1 MPPLPRSSY
10 ATCAEEVEAGGGHAE
25 EEEVVVEGGGG
36 GMVEDPRGCSRS
48 TDWGMGMMSI
58 DRNSA
63 AASGGLLVDN
73 SEVEMIGDDG
83 RRLEYGKKAG
93 NAAANEVDV
102 PVVASSDGVGWR
114 C

>member
-10 ATCAEEVEAGGGHAE
+10 ATCAEEVEAGGGPAE
-25 EEEVVVEGGGG
+25 EEEVVGEGG
-36 GMVEDPRGCSRS
+36 VEDPRGCSRS